1 MEINSHSWRHMAIH
15 MDGIWTSIWMPYGRP
30 YRCHMDVHMDGIW
43 TSIWMPYGCP
53 YGLHDSSVSSMK
65 PIHMDAIWTSIWM
78 AYIHPYGW
86 SKQGDCVTISV
97 PSVKGANL
105 SVTLEVSAIFIQ
117 IMPYAVTQGI
127 FSTF

>member
-30 YRCHMDVHMDGIW
+30 YGWHMDVHMDGIW
-43 TSIWMPYGCP
+43 TSIWMPYGRP
-53 YGLHDSSVSSMK
+53 YGCHDSSVSSMK

-86 SKQGDCVTISV
+86 LCVYLGMPCVSHLQDYNHE
-97 PSVKGANL
+97 PL
-105 SVTLEVSAIFIQ
+105 SQFHGLFPLDSSP
-117 IMPYAVTQGI
+117 M
-127 FSTF
+127 